1 MGKRK
6 KATKPPPKKKRAK
19 LNKHF
24 DCPFCGHEGTVDCY
38 LERDENLG
46 RVECRVCGA
55 KFRAIINH
63 LDEEVDLYHKWIDA
77 CEEASK
83 EDKAPMPNVGS
94 GGGGNSRGSGSGGGG
109 GSPKDVGR
117 RASSD
122 RAGRLS
128 SGSGG
133 KRERTSIDF
142 DVHDDDGD
150 FDDEA
155 DDDLS

>member
-1 MGKRK
+1 M
-6 KATKPPPKKKRAK
+6 
-19 LNKHF
+19 
-24 DCPFCGHEGTVDCY
+24 
-38 LERDENLG
+38 G

-83 EDKAPMPNVGS
+83 DDKAPMPNSS
-94 GGGGNSRGSGSGGGG
+94 GGGGNSRGSGGG
-109 GSPKDVGR
+109 GSPKDIGR
-117 RASSD
+117 RGSSD
-122 RAGRLS
+122 REGRLS

-133 KRERTSIDF
+133 GGKREQRRSIDF
-142 DVHDDDGD
+142 DVHDGDDD